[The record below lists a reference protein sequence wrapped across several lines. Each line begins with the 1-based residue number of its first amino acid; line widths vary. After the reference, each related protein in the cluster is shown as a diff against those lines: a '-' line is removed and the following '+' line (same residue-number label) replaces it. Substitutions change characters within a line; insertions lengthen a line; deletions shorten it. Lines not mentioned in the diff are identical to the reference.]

1 MVCQGSLGVR
11 GRGVPAI
18 ISPKPIGTL
27 RKRMGLGNYAP
38 YVGRLAKITRGNLDN
53 KCIADGGAGHA
64 HHAFLDSSKFDP
76 ETNRVMA
83 VAFDMAC
90 AALQLGDRS
99 NLINERIA
107 KRIIE
112 LAKTGELNPDLLCES
127 VLKEFRQHL

>member
-1 MVCQGSLGVR
+1 MPEVR

-53 KCIADGGAGHA
+53 KCIAERGAGYA

-76 ETNRVMA
+76 E
-83 VAFDMAC
+83 
-90 AALQLGDRS
+90 
-99 NLINERIA
+99 IN
-107 KRIIE
+107 
-112 LAKTGELNPDLLCES
+112 TGELNPDVLCEA
-127 VLKEFRQHL
+127 VLREFCQHL

>member
-53 KCIADGGAGHA
+53 KCIAERGAGYA

-76 ETNRVMA
+76 ETSRVMA

-90 AALQLGDRS
+90 AALQLGDQS
-99 NLINERIA
+99 NLI
-107 KRIIE
+107 KRETPKE
-112 LAKTGELNPDLLCES
+112 LSSMQT
-127 VLKEFRQHL
+127 